1 MMTPP
6 PVSGEAYPTLVGAE
20 TRTNYLT
27 LGMIVNSAYDDNL
40 LPGGSGKTV
49 SDFTYSMWPTIMLNR
64 TTPRQQESL
73 TYNAGFTFYQPTSAL
88 NGVDQDANLNIQY
101 RVSQHTTISLRDFFL
116 QSSNV
121 FSQSYP
127 FFAGGVAGS
136 AHPAPAA
143 LIIPFAA
150 QISDAANGAI
160 SYQFGLNG
168 MIGAGG
174 SFSMLDFPKPSEAP
188 GLYNSSASGASAF
201 YSRRLSQMQ
210 YLGVVYQYSRS
221 LAHPLNSQSETQ
233 TNAFLPFYTLYLNRT
248 ISLSLSGGPQH
259 YSADQSN
266 LPASGSWSPEV
277 TASIGWQKNH
287 VDLAGSYS
295 RFVSGGGGL
304 LGAFTSNL
312 VNASVRWRMTRTLTL
327 ESAGLYTRLTNAT
340 PLLPAST
347 PGGRTTTGTISLQRA
362 FGEHFSVLGGYD
374 RLHEGY
380 AGLTEISSAPDSDR
394 VFVSITYQF
403 TRPIGR

>member
-1 MMTPP
+1 
-6 PVSGEAYPTLVGAE
+6 
-20 TRTNYLT
+20 
-27 LGMIVNSAYDDNL
+27 
-40 LPGGSGKTV
+40 
-49 SDFTYSMWPTIMLNR
+49 
-64 TTPRQQESL
+64 
-73 TYNAGFTFYQPTSAL
+73 
-88 NGVDQDANLNIQY
+88 
-101 RVSQHTTISLRDFFL
+101 
-116 QSSNV
+116 
-121 FSQSYP
+121 
-127 FFAGGVAGS
+127 
-136 AHPAPAA
+136 
-143 LIIPFAA
+143 
-150 QISDAANGAI
+150 
-160 SYQFGLNG
+160 
-168 MIGAGG
+168 
-174 SFSMLDFPKPSEAP
+174 MLDFPKPSEAP